1 MNARL
6 EDHGI
11 FATTGFW
18 LRCMEISG
26 LLFELLLPFLDKRIN
41 TKQKKGKRKPFSF
54 FSSLCDG
61 SIMMKKQPA
70 YMKWFKIIGI
80 IFIILGFSSFIG
92 ANYIRSQ
99 VDQGKKRVKKAQSN
113 LNAVNSAASSNS
125 TLYFFSKAAT
135 GPIQSQI
142 NEGKKDIVYFQ
153 SLAQNLDISGWVLVV
168 IGAGVT
174 IWAFYRGKRG

>member
-1 MNARL
+1 
-6 EDHGI
+6 
-11 FATTGFW
+11 
-18 LRCMEISG
+18 
-26 LLFELLLPFLDKRIN
+26 
-41 TKQKKGKRKPFSF
+41 
-54 FSSLCDG
+54 
-61 SIMMKKQPA
+61 MMKKQPA